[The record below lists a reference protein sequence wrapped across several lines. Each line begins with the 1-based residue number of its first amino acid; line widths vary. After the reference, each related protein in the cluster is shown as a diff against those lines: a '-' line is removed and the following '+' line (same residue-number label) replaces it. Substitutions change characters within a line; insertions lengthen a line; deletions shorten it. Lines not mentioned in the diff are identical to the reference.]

1 MECDRQC
8 DCSRDIRRAGAQTT
22 FLPAAAD
29 NRLDGHAATG
39 EQCAQAFRRA
49 EFVSGNRERVG
60 VKTAEIHGNCACRLH
75 GVHMDGH
82 CGIMADAYRVAH
94 RLNRAHL
101 IVRHHDA
108 CQGRTLLGLAGE
120 YVKVDMGLSVDR
132 NAHHLEIEE
141 IMQPLR

>member
-29 NRLDGHAATG
+29 NRLDGHMTTG

-49 EFVSGNRERVG
+49 EFVSGHRERVG
-60 VKTAEIHGNCACRLH
+60 IKTAEIHGNCAGRLH

-82 CGIMADAYRVAH
+82 CGIMADAYRAAH

-108 CQGRTLLGLAGE
+108 CQGRTPPGLARE
-120 YVKVDMGLSVDR
+120 RIKVDMGLSVDR